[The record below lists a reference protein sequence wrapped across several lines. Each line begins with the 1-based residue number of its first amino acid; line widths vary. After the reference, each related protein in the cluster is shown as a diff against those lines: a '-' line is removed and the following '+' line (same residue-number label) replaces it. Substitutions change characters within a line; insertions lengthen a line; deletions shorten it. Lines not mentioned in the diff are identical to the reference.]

1 MKRFFFLLAFLL
13 PLPISIVSALVE
25 VIDPTRGILPTPN
38 KEGSDVIASV
48 IAYGIGVAGILGVI
62 AITWAGIQII
72 YSAGDDEKVKK
83 ARYTIIYGL
92 IGVLLAGLAYGIIKF
107 VGSIQI

>member
-1 MKRFFFLLAFLL
+1 ML
-13 PLPISIVSALVE
+13 PV
-25 VIDPTRGILPTPN
+25 PN
-38 KEGSDVIASV
+38 ADGADVIGAI
-48 IAYGIGVAGILGVI
+48 IAYGIGVVGILGVI

-72 YSAGDDEKVKK
+72 YAAGDDEKVKK

-92 IGVLLAGLAYGIIKF
+92 IGVLLAGMAYGIIKF